1 MRTLRRDCHP
11 ERMSLRCLIVDD
23 DAGFGAAARRLLDR
37 QGLVVVGV
45 AASCAEAMRRVREL
59 APDVALVDV
68 GLGEESGFDLA
79 RDLNAEFASAPFRV
93 ILISTREESDFDS
106 LVEASPAVG
115 FLSKSQL
122 SAQAI
127 FDLLRNGHGS
137 ASV

>member
-1 MRTLRRDCHP
+1 MRPLRRDCHP
-11 ERMSLRCLIVDD
+11 ELMSLRCLIVDD

-45 AASCAEAMRRVREL
+45 AASCGEAMKRVQEL
-59 APDVALVDV
+59 APDVALVDI

-79 RDLNAEFASAPFRV
+79 RDLNAEFESPPFRV

-106 LVEASPAVG
+106 LIEASPAVG

-127 FDLLRNGHGS
+127 FDLLRNGHG
-137 ASV
+137 ASTG

>member
-79 RDLNAEFASAPFRV
+79 RDLNDLECPSLGL

-106 LVEASPAVG
+106 LIEASPAVG

>member
-45 AASCAEAMRRVREL
+45 AASCDEAMRRVREL

-79 RDLNAEFASAPFRV
+79 RDLNDLECPSLGL

-106 LVEASPAVG
+106 LIEASPAVG